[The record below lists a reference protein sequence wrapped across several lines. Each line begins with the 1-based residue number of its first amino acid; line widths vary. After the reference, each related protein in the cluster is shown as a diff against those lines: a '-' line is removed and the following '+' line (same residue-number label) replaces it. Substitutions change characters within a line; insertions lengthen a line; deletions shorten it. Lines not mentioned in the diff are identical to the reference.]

1 MKKLLLIVPV
11 FLCIFGFSN
20 LTSGA
25 GGSTPMPVYPVP
37 VVAHR
42 GSSFDAPE
50 NTLAAAKLSIEMNA
64 DGSECDV
71 YRTADGVIVLLHDD
85 NLKRTTGL
93 DKKVTECDYETISKL
108 DAGSWKALK
117 FVSEKVPTLKEYL
130 ELFKGTNTR
139 PVIEIKMEGIEKP
152 VIDVVKE
159 ADMMDRVIVI
169 AFSENVVKK
178 VRELE
183 PSIPAAWLYGKK
195 EDTWTV
201 EQMAD
206 FLTEKARYCNT
217 NILDLNHGLLS
228 PELLKILR
236 NRGIFVW
243 AWTVN
248 EPERMETLLRWGIDS
263 ITTDRPDLLVE
274 IMNRK

>member
-1 MKKLLLIVPV
+1 MKKLVLIVLT
-11 FLCIFGFSN
+11 FLCIFGSSS
-20 LTSGA
+20 LTFGA
-25 GGSTPMPVYPVP
+25 DPRESMPVYPVP

-50 NTLAAAKLSIEMNA
+50 NTLASARLSIEMNA

-108 DAGSWKALK
+108 DAGSWKNPK
-117 FVSEKVPTLKEYL
+117 FAGEKVPTFKEYL

-139 PVIEIKMEGIEKP
+139 PVIEIKMGGIELP
-152 VIDVVKE
+152 VIEVIRE
-159 ADMMDRVIVI
+159 AGLVDRVVII
-169 AFSENVVKK
+169 AFSADVVKK
-178 VRELE
+178 VREIE
-183 PSIPAAWLYGKK
+183 PNISAAWLYGKR

-206 FLTEKARYCNT
+206 FLTERAKYCDT
-217 NILDLNHGLLS
+217 KILDLNHGLLS

-236 NRGIFVW
+236 NRGFFVW

-248 EPERMETLLRWGIDS
+248 EPDRMETLLRWGIDS
-263 ITTDRPDLLVE
+263 ITTDKPDLLIEV
-274 IMNRK
+274 MNRK